1 MGRLQADT
9 SWTTCRS
16 LEMKALGV
24 AAMLDIGRISVRG
37 SVRAHSSIYRRHQ
50 RSARTK
56 ASTISL
62 VLEHWSR
69 ANPGW
74 RWRTVLADS
83 DGLAIATQDTIH
95 PPKILGKSKC
105 MSTAILAILAIRSGL
120 CFICTPS
127 AHLARPA
134 ANCSRPVERTRPLLS
149 LRSSKFYKTC
159 CHPTKRVCMPFT
171 R

>member
-1 MGRLQADT
+1 MD
-9 SWTTCRS
+9 
-16 LEMKALGV
+16 E
-24 AAMLDIGRISVRG
+24 
-37 SVRAHSSIYRRHQ
+37 
-50 RSARTK
+50 

-105 MSTAILAILAIRSGL
+105 MSNAIRAIRSG
-120 CFICTPS
+120 CASS
-127 AHLARPA
+127 ARQLPACRMNCHLQLSCRAFAPHAVFARRISQDVLSPDQESLHALYMATLRMVQSVRPA
-134 ANCSRPVERTRPLLS
+134 MLATLCAGSTPVFGARS
-149 LRSSKFYKTC
+149 LASTSPRHVRNKT
-159 CHPTKRVCMPFT
+159 
-171 R
+171 